1 MIAAVSPDEHFNA
14 FIGGLNTTGPV
25 LLAVSGGSDSLA
37 LMHIAARSKI
47 KHRFHIVTVDHKLR
61 PEAAAEAE
69 FVSQT
74 ASALGL
80 PHTTLTIDWA
90 SNEHQSQSSARQKRY
105 AALANLARKVG
116 AKIVLTGHTLSDQA
130 ETFLMRA
137 ASSSRAWGLGCME
150 PLTPIPVWPEGRDLW
165 IGRPFLDV
173 TRTQL
178 RDWLEGNGVQD
189 WFNDPS
195 NSAHHYERVRVRALI
210 KQSPS
215 LLPQISRLQKRF
227 ALLRSLS
234 KQQLI
239 LFLRRHSRWLP
250 GNSLELDRR
259 AYFSLAENLQIRL
272 LLEAL
277 PCVYGHAKIV
287 EIDKGFLLQK
297 KIQSLQ
303 SASLGHCV
311 VETNAQTILIT
322 PEKTEPTPSYL
333 ASGPAVFVNRTLVE
347 TEDPIRIDFLEE
359 RPRGPAAELAASL
372 PSKARSVLPV
382 MLDDQDQVIAP
393 LHNNE
398 TISVTDLGQMR
409 LERRLGACDIW
420 NMDEG
425 SRFPDTYPLH

>member
-1 MIAAVSPDEHFNA
+1 
-14 FIGGLNTTGPV
+14 
-25 LLAVSGGSDSLA
+25 
-37 LMHIAARSKI
+37 MHIAARSTTKD
-47 KHRFHIVTVDHKLR
+47 RFQIVTVDHGLR
-61 PEAAAEAE
+61 PEAVAEAE

-90 SNEHQSQSSARQKRY
+90 SNEHQSQGSARQKRY
-105 AALANLARKVG
+105 VALADHARKVD
-116 AKIVLTGHTLSDQA
+116 ASVVLTGHTLSDQA

-137 ASSSRAWGLGCME
+137 ASGSRAWGLGCMD
-150 PLTPIPVWPEGRDLW
+150 PLTPFPVWPEGRDLW
-165 IGRPFLDV
+165 IGRPLLDV

-178 RDWLEGNGVQD
+178 RDWLKGNGVQD
-189 WFNDPS
+189 WINDPS
-195 NSAHHYERVRVRALI
+195 NRSQQYERVRVRTLMEET
-210 KQSPS
+210 PS
-215 LLPQISRLQKRF
+215 FLPRIAKLQKRF

-239 LFLRRHSRWLP
+239 VFLRRHSRWLP

-259 AYFSLAENLQIRL
+259 AYLSLAESLQIRL

-303 SASLGHCV
+303 TASLGHCV
-311 VETNAQTILIT
+311 IEANAQTVLIT
-322 PEKTEPTPSYL
+322 PEKTETAPSNLTY
-333 ASGPAVFVNRTLVE
+333 GQAVFANRTLIE
-347 TEDPIRIDFLEE
+347 TKKPMRVGFLED
-359 RPRGPAAELAASL
+359 RPRGPAAEFAASL
-372 PSKARSVLPV
+372 PSKARPVLPV
-382 MLDDQDQVIAP
+382 ILNDEDHVMAA
-393 LHNNE
+393 LHSNE
-398 TISVTDLGQMR
+398 TISVTDLGQKR